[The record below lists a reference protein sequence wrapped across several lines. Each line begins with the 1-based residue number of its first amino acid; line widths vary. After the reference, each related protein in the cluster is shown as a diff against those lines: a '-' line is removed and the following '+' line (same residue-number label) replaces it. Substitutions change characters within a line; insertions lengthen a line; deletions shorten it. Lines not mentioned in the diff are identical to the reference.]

1 MRTRTRHW
9 MLGLFFGTLLLFA
22 SGMVKA
28 EDGKVEYKDGLILDQ
43 DLDGLTDEGE
53 LKLYGTNPYRA
64 DSDQD
69 SVTDGAEVLAL
80 SDPIEPA
87 STPGSINRQ
96 EATEIQNLLE
106 EETPWAW
113 YISRVSGIV
122 AFLLLYL
129 SMFLGL
135 AIRLPIL
142 NKIISPADALKTHS
156 WISVQA
162 IVIALFHGVVLIF
175 DKFMKFSLVDV
186 FLPFASKY
194 QTAFVGLGVLAFYL
208 MLVLIVTSYLKK
220 FILHKLWRVIHYFNM
235 ALYVFVFVHAMGLGT
250 DLKNP
255 TILAIFL
262 VMNGLLALL
271 IIANIAVRII
281 TAWKR
286 RTTNP
291 QI

>member
-1 MRTRTRHW
+1 
-9 MLGLFFGTLLLFA
+9 
-22 SGMVKA
+22 MVKA
-28 EDGKVEYKDGLILDQ
+28 EEVKVEYKDGLILDQ

-53 LKLYGTNPYRA
+53 LQLYGTNPYRA

-80 SDPIEPA
+80 SDPVDPA

-96 EATEIQNLLE
+96 EAAEIQNLLE

-113 YISRVSGIV
+113 YISRASGMV
-122 AFLLLYL
+122 AFLLLYF

-142 NKIISPADALKTHS
+142 NKIISPADALRTHS

-162 IVIALFHGVVLIF
+162 VIIALFHGIILTF
-175 DKFMKFSLVDV
+175 DKLMKFSLVDV

-194 QTAFVGLGVLAFYL
+194 QTAFVGLGVMAFYL
-208 MLVLIVTSYLKK
+208 MLVLIVTSYLKR
-220 FILHKLWRVIHYFNM
+220 FIPHKLWRVVHYFNM
-235 ALYVFVFVHAMGLGT
+235 VLYAFVFIHAMGLGT

-255 TILAIFL
+255 KILAAFL
-262 VMNGLLALL
+262 VLNALLALL
-271 IIANIAVRII
+271 IIVNILVRII

-286 RTTNP
+286 KTNS
-291 QI
+291 QNQKA